1 MSAIDLEKDDQQVD
15 QENPEAGE
23 FQRMKDMVLQG
34 HRARGGWRTE
44 ATRAFDFVAGHQWS
58 DEDKRILEEQKRPA
72 VTFNRTAP
80 IIKAVCGLEVNN
92 RQGVV
97 FLPRKVGDSGVN
109 EVYTSAAKWMRDEC
123 DAEDEES
130 EAFRDA
136 TICGEGW
143 VENRMEYDE
152 VQEGKFVEE
161 RMDPLEMGVNKGA
174 CKANYKD
181 ARMMYRVRDMEI
193 LDVKDMFPGVEPA
206 AINAKWLDNADI
218 TPEDGGVGFKRDY
231 PNETR
236 SALKDAAGQL
246 TKCRV
251 IQVQWW
257 ERSKTYLVAQEGQ
270 DLQQLNEEDFTKFNE
285 RAQAAGIKFDH
296 VSVPQ
301 KVYFEAF
308 LGATGFLP
316 DEKGQTKRKL
326 EMGMFQWR
334 VITGERDRKK
344 KCFYGLLRDMF
355 DPQMWANKWLSQTM
369 QIMNSNA
376 KGGIM
381 AETDAFVNQR
391 QAEENWADPTKI
403 VWVKPGAIS
412 NGKVKDRTAPPLPQG
427 LGDLMQFALSSL
439 RDTTGVNLELLGQ
452 ADREQAASLE
462 MQRRQSA
469 MTILATLFDSLRR
482 FRKVQGRAMISFI
495 EMLPEGT
502 LIRVVEKGLTKYIP
516 LVKDKD
522 SVKYDVIVDEA
533 PSSPNQKQAVWAMV
547 MQLLQSGIQLSPQTV
562 IQLLKYSP
570 LPESVVA
577 EIEQA
582 MGMAQTMNPQQLQ
595 QRLQQAEQALHVM
608 EEELKK
614 AMEQAKTAEDD
625 RSIELMK
632 LEIDEY
638 KAETMRLQAMWTAR
652 VSAVQAVNDGNTLP
666 DPEND
671 GDADNGAQPGAGL
684 PTGGDNNEHLTAL
697 TQQVGQLTQM
707 MQGLMQMISG
717 AGEQPQDPDAG
728 VQSALLREKLTRE
741 QQLNNEA

>member
-1 MSAIDLEKDDQQVD
+1 MSAIDFEKDDQQVD
-15 QENPEAGE
+15 EDNPSEGE
-23 FQRMKDMVLQG
+23 FQRIKTMVLQG
-34 HRARGGWRTE
+34 HRARGDWRKE

-58 DEDKRILEEQKRPA
+58 DEDKRTLDEQKRPA
-72 VTFNRTAP
+72 VTFNRSAP
-80 IIKAVCGLEVNN
+80 IVKAVCGLEVNN

-97 FLPRKVGDSGVN
+97 FLPRKLGDSGVN

-130 EAFRDA
+130 EAFRD
-136 TICGEGW
+136 TSICGEGW

-152 VQEGKFVEE
+152 VKEGKFIEE

-181 ARMMYRVRDMEI
+181 ARMMFRIRDMEP
-193 LDVKDMFPGVEPA
+193 LDAKDLFPNLESD
-206 AINAKWLDNADI
+206 AINAKWLDNAI
-218 TPEDGGVGFKRDY
+218 IPEDGGEGFKRNY
-231 PNETR
+231 PDQTR
-236 SALKDAAGQL
+236 EGLKDAAGKL
-246 TKCRV
+246 TQVRV
-251 IQVQWW
+251 IQAQWW
-257 ERSKTYLVAQEGQ
+257 EREKLYLVAQEGQ
-270 DLQQLNEEDFTKFNE
+270 DLQQLKEEDFNKFSE
-285 RAQAAGIKFDH
+285 RAQQAGIQFQH
-296 VSVPQ
+296 TSVPQ
-301 KVYFEAF
+301 KVYYEAF

-316 DEKGQTKRKL
+316 DEQGNVKRKL

-334 VITGERDRKK
+334 VMTGERDRKK

-391 QAEENWADPTKI
+391 KAEENWADPTKI

-412 NGKVKDRTAPPLPQG
+412 NGKVKDRTAPPMPQG
-427 LGDLMQFALSSL
+427 LSDLMQFALSSL

-482 FRKVQGRAMISFI
+482 FRKQQGRAMISFI

-502 LIRVVEKGLTKYIP
+502 LVRVVEKGLTKYIP

-533 PSSPNQKQAVWAMV
+533 PSSPDQKQAVWAMV

-577 EIEQA
+577 EIEEA

-595 QRLQQAEQALHVM
+595 QKLQQAEQALQVL
-608 EEELKK
+608 EQELQK
-614 AMEQAKTAEDD
+614 AMETAKTAEDD
-625 RSIELMK
+625 RSIEMMK
-632 LEIDEY
+632 LEVEEY

-652 VSAVQAVNDGNTLP
+652 ISAVQATSDAAQMP
-666 DPEND
+666 DPEED
-671 GDADNGAQPGAGL
+671 GDADNMGGLSMPGL
-684 PTGGDNNEHLTAL
+684 PQHGDNNEQLGAL
-697 TQQVGQLTQM
+697 SQKVDQLASM
-707 MQGLMQMISG
+707 MQSLVQALGG
-717 AGEQPQDPDAG
+717 AQQQQPQSLEPMEPVEPA
-728 VQSALLREKLTRE
+728 QP
-741 QQLNNEA
+741 QQ